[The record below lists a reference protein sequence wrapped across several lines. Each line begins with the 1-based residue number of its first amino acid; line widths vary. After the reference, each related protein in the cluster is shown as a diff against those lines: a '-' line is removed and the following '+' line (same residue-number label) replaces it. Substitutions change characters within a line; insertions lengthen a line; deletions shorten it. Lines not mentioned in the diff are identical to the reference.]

1 MYMKKSSS
9 LPIRYKFL
17 AAMVFLLS
25 VAILSNL
32 YLATDLFNQD
42 KKSYIFESQESLVS
56 TLESQTNSEYISLIQ
71 AMKMFNAFIDK
82 EQSNTANI
90 EKEIDLASLNEQLFA
105 IRTYIYKS
113 GNSTTNKTEFS
124 WVNRDLLNPYDL
136 DKSFIGEINK
146 QHPVSF
152 NLIKDKGV
160 LFRNGTIND
169 SLPLLTLSIIVP
181 TINGEQR
188 IITCYI
194 FQTERTNLF
203 KASSA
208 KNAFIIDSDGFL
220 IFHPDTKLLTTDV
233 DWSKTPIVSRV
244 MESQSNKGVQ
254 EYKGSDKVEWIYS
267 FSKSPVLGMT
277 FISKVN
283 KNRAFLASKILV
295 TKTSLLAALVL
306 FLCFIFSLFFTQ
318 GLTASIKQLSDAT
331 LEIIKGNYD
340 VKVPITSKDEVGQLG
355 ESFNKMSGEITRLL
369 EETAENAR
377 FEKELETAQAVQGTL
392 FPKPDTDAGKLN
404 ISGFNT
410 PASECG
416 GDLWGFFDTG
426 KNVEYVYVADAMG
439 HGVPAALVTAMAY
452 STCEIL
458 NRLMRE
464 TDKIYEPSEI
474 LTTFNKLLYAAV
486 EGTISMTLF
495 MMKIDYNNNTIT
507 YSNAGHN
514 FPYLIPDNVDD
525 ERIKKKIK
533 FLQKVSD
540 KTPIALSQAGYT
552 LGMDPDSEYQNKT
565 IELKKGDKF
574 FLFSD
579 GIIECKSPDGKE
591 WGTRNM
597 LKHLMKYSDKNVKDL
612 NEAIVK
618 DAFNFFSDQPLD
630 DDVTA
635 VTVEF
640 PG

>member
-1 MYMKKSSS
+1 MKKSSS

-17 AAMVFLLS
+17 GAMVFLL
-25 VAILSNL
+25 AIAISSNL
-32 YLATDLFNQD
+32 YLATDLFNKD

-56 TLESQTNSEYISLIQ
+56 TLESQTKSEYVSLIQ

-82 EQSNTANI
+82 ENGNVESI
-90 EKEIDLASLNEQLFA
+90 KREIDLSSLNDQLFA
-105 IRTYIYKS
+105 ISTFIYKS
-113 GNSTTNKTEFS
+113 GESSQGKSEFS
-124 WVNRDLLNPYDL
+124 WVNQDLLTPYDL
-136 DKSFIGEINK
+136 DKNFVGAVNNE
-146 QHPVSF
+146 HPVSF
-152 NLIKDKGV
+152 DLVKEKGI
-160 LFRNGTIND
+160 LFRNGTINNT
-169 SLPLLTLSIIVP
+169 LPLLTLSIIVP
-181 TINGEQR
+181 TVKGQQR
-188 IITCYI
+188 IVTCYI

-208 KNAFIIDSDGFL
+208 NNAFIIDSDGFL
-220 IFHPDTKLLTTDV
+220 IFHPRDQTLTTDA
-233 DWSKTPIVSRV
+233 DWSKKPIVSQV
-244 MESQSNKGVQ
+244 LESQANKGVK
-254 EYKGSDKVEWIYS
+254 EYESKDEKEWIYS
-267 FSKSPVLGMT
+267 FSKSQLLGMT
-277 FISKVN
+277 FISKVS
-283 KNRAFLASKILV
+283 KNRAFLASRILV
-295 TKTSLLAALVL
+295 TKTILLGALVL
-306 FLCFIFSLFFTQ
+306 CLCLIFSLLFTQ
-318 GLTASIKQLSDAT
+318 GLTASIMQLSDAT
-331 LEIIKGNYD
+331 LEIIKGNYE
-340 VKVPITSKDEVGQLG
+340 VQVPITSGDEIGKLG

-369 EETAENAR
+369 KETAENAR

-458 NRLMRE
+458 NRLMKE

-474 LTTFNKLLYAAV
+474 LTTFNKLLYEAV

-495 MMKIDYNNNTIT
+495 IMKIDYNANTIT

-514 FPYLIPDNVDD
+514 FPYLIPESVDD
-525 ERIKKKIK
+525 DRIKKKMK
-533 FLQKVSD
+533 FLQKVSE

-552 LGMDPDSEYQNKT
+552 LGMDPESEYQNKT
-565 IELKKGDKF
+565 VELRKGDKF

-597 LKHLMKYSDKNVKDL
+597 LKHLMKYTDQSVKEL
-612 NEAIVK
+612 NDSIVK
-618 DAFNFFSDQPLD
+618 DAFKFFSDQPLD

-635 VTVEF
+635 VAVEF